1 MRVWRN
7 WQTRKIQ
14 VLIIAR
20 LCRFKSCYP
29 HQAWGSPYSRK
40 QKKCFWHFFC
50 FLFFASPHAVP
61 IVRTVR
67 TRDARFHLA
76 IPSLR
81 SLQVLLRRRS
91 KAFCFDFFCKKSRIW
106 RFLLLFRQNAVLT
119 NIRLRL
125 LFLKSF
131 RLFGLR
137 LWRWDNDFKFKIT
150 YKIPQKSY
158 LSENDNV
165 VFFYLW
171 QVLPLFVKAG
181 FHEFF

>member
-14 VLIIAR
+14 VLMIAR

-29 HQAWGSPYSRK
+29 HQACGSPYSRK

-76 IPSLR
+76 TESLR
-81 SLQVLLRRRS
+81 SLQVLLPAPQRQNTALFIRKRQ
-91 KAFCFDFFCKKSRIW
+91 R
-106 RFLLLFRQNAVLT
+106 RFLLFMAGFAAFRES
-119 NIRLRL
+119 RLSRI
-125 LFLKSF
+125 FLKSY
-131 RLFGLR
+131 RLKIHNLIHLLWHKCERICFVCPLNVMICFFFGLR
-137 LWRWDNDFKFKIT
+137 LRR
-150 YKIPQKSY
+150 
-158 LSENDNV
+158 
-165 VFFYLW
+165 
-171 QVLPLFVKAG
+171 
-181 FHEFF
+181 